1 MANNLESM
9 RKLLKQNTTEWKI
22 SMVIM
27 SLLWRQILFYE
38 ILFMCVWGSCLLL
51 YILKVIVF
59 YKSWSKSF
67 ENLIWTVCFMNV
79 GTLSLCYLQML
90 QSWELW
96 QVVGHGDTWT
106 HTHTHTHRHTDTH
119 THTDTDTHTPY
130 FIWSLKVP
138 AWKPLNGVDKSSGLP
153 AAHIPLSS
161 PQTLAYP
168 LVSV

>member
-1 MANNLESM
+1 MANNLVSM
-9 RKLLKQNTTEWKI
+9 RKLLQQNTTEWKI
-22 SMVIM
+22 SMVII
-27 SLLWRQILFYE
+27 SLLGRQILFYE

-67 ENLIWTVCFMNV
+67 ENLIRTVCFMNV
-79 GTLSLCYLQML
+79 GTLSLCYLQL
-90 QSWELW
+90 LWSWELW
-96 QVVGHGDTWT
+96 QVVGHGDT
-106 HTHTHTHRHTDTH
+106 H
-119 THTDTDTHTPY
+119 THTPY
-130 FIWSLKVP
+130 FMWSLKVP

-161 PQTLAYP
+161 SQTLASP